1 MTTRLII
8 RTADTSR
15 ANWKALH
22 CALRGQGLELHRYH
36 AALLDGGMTIVA
48 DAYHPD
54 GGEEPRAYEALA
66 ATSAS
71 LYVMH

>member
-1 MTTRLII
+1 MSTTLII

-22 CALRGQGLELHRYH
+22 YALRGQGLELHRYH

-48 DAYHPD
+48 DAAHAD
-54 GGEEPRAYEALA
+54 GGVEHRARQALA
-66 ATSAS
+66 SLPAS
-71 LYVMH
+71 LSVLH

>member
-22 CALRGQGLELHRYH
+22 YALRGQGLELHRYH
-36 AALLDGGMTIVA
+36 AGIVDGGMCVVA

-54 GGEEPRAYEALA
+54 GTEEQRARQALA
-66 ATSAS
+66 ALPAS
-71 LYVMH
+71 LTVLH